1 MRRLLIVALLMLGAA
16 ACSEPP
22 QKEID
27 QAQAA
32 LDAARAAAADRYA
45 TAEYTAA
52 SSALDKAREAV
63 TQRDYRQALNY
74 AIDSRQ
80 RSQEAARL
88 AADGRTRAQ
97 RAAEAGLTG
106 AAARTAQFQQR
117 IKALEDARVPAKDL
131 RTARATL
138 AQVQTDLQEAR
149 TAITGGNYEAATK
162 SVEEVRGKVDSAL
175 QQLAKIPLPKGRTP
189 RRSPPPSR

>member
-1 MRRLLIVALLMLGAA
+1 VRRFVFAALLTIAAA

-32 LDAARAAAADRYA
+32 LDAARAAGADKYS

-52 SSALDKAREAV
+52 ASALQKAHESV
-63 TQRDYRQALNY
+63 TLRDYRQALNY

-97 RAAEAGLTG
+97 RAAEAALTG
-106 AAARTAQFQQR
+106 ATARAAQLHQR
-117 IKALEDARVPAKDL
+117 IKTAEEARVGAKDL
-131 RTARATL
+131 RTARQTL
-138 AQVQTDLQEAR
+138 AEAQAQLQEAR
-149 TAITGGNYEAATK
+149 TAISGGNYEDATK
-162 SVEEVRGKVDSAL
+162 SVTAVREKLDAAIERVE
-175 QQLAKIPLPKGRTP
+175 KIPRPKARSP
-189 RRSPPPSR
+189 RR